1 MRARVDDEGSTY
13 AAARTIRHARAVSL
27 RNLRLR
33 GGCGGGGFE
42 KINADATL
50 YGDRTTTRCVIR
62 PYRSSG
68 AVYAPTPY
76 GEVCVDDDSEDSK
89 WARAEATTE
98 RARGG
103 RARNPDFNPFTRD
116 SWVARGGT
124 AEARENALRGAMS
137 GTKLEL
143 VVYESYERNVEA
155 EAHAVE
161 ETRPDASERSWRR
174 GRGVVTSTS
183 RNTNSK
189 TSRGCADLIVCRAAI
204 DLRRLVCVGERVP
217 SGLSMPPNAIFL
229 RMSDGY
235 VYVPEPVANGEIRD
249 FLNAVEERSLKVERG
264 ALGHRRNRSARW
276 SSFGGSESGTTY
288 ADALEE
294 SWDASPRALAAIT
307 RASGQSGSPRHAV
320 MPAMTVKLD
329 VRAMVAK
336 IERLIEADRSLKD
349 AMELR
354 DELARRLGVHLS
366 GFKDV
371 RAIWEHSKAASHEKS
386 RGSGTTD
393 ERITALTIELVAE
406 RERLRVAKEDVGR
419 RVRALRQAGERL
431 VEANSRLNEA
441 DQTLSGPEGVGK
453 LYQKQRALGA
463 RRWRLVGELAEIFPI
478 ERANVAEAANDR
490 PDFPLLKIGDDPLDL
505 GPAPSKTTRDV
516 RVEDVE
522 RDAAAYGNVAQI
534 CIQLAAI
541 LDVRLRYPVCPSLSR
556 SYICDFHQV
565 KSKTN
570 HRTPSGSSADAANR
584 ETLAKIEFPLFM
596 DSPSDRTRYTYGV
609 FLLNKNLEQLLNAHG
624 LSAVGPR
631 HTLQNLLR
639 LFDARKHRL
648 PDVSSRE

>member
-89 WARAEATTE
+89 
-98 RARGG
+98 
-103 RARNPDFNPFTRD
+103 
-116 SWVARGGT
+116 
-124 AEARENALRGAMS
+124 
-137 GTKLEL
+137 
-143 VVYESYERNVEA
+143 
-155 EAHAVE
+155 
-161 ETRPDASERSWRR
+161 
-174 GRGVVTSTS
+174 
-183 RNTNSK
+183 
-189 TSRGCADLIVCRAAI
+189 
-204 DLRRLVCVGERVP
+204 
-217 SGLSMPPNAIFL
+217 
-229 RMSDGY
+229 
-235 VYVPEPVANGEIRD
+235 
-249 FLNAVEERSLKVERG
+249 
-264 ALGHRRNRSARW
+264 
-276 SSFGGSESGTTY
+276 
-288 ADALEE
+288 
-294 SWDASPRALAAIT
+294 
-307 RASGQSGSPRHAV
+307 
-320 MPAMTVKLD
+320 
-329 VRAMVAK
+329 
-336 IERLIEADRSLKD
+336 
-349 AMELR
+349 
-354 DELARRLGVHLS
+354 
-366 GFKDV
+366 
-371 RAIWEHSKAASHEKS
+371 
-386 RGSGTTD
+386 
-393 ERITALTIELVAE
+393 
-406 RERLRVAKEDVGR
+406 
-419 RVRALRQAGERL
+419 
-431 VEANSRLNEA
+431 
-441 DQTLSGPEGVGK
+441 
-453 LYQKQRALGA
+453 
-463 RRWRLVGELAEIFPI
+463 RWRLVGELAEIFPI
-478 ERANVAEAANDR
+478 ERANVTEAANDR
-490 PDFPLLKIGDDPLDL
+490 PDFPILKIGDDPLDL

-648 PDVSSRE
+648 PDVS